1 MAGSRVSSRDERF
14 QGSGQ
19 YPSPAQAKRGKDW
32 SIPYVLTVQLR
43 ENPYVGLM
51 DANVSDFMSANG
63 VLRLPQ
69 NNGTL
74 NTAVQPSR
82 NNLVPREGMQWSRP
96 SSSLPL
102 LDKHC
107 AVPSKYPPSLY
118 EVLAGQAEYA
128 QGCICNHPDQV
139 KTSQSSQG

>member
-19 YPSPAQAKRGKDW
+19 YPSPAQAR
-32 SIPYVLTVQLR
+32 R
-43 ENPYVGLM
+43 
-51 DANVSDFMSANG
+51 ANVSDFMSANG

-118 EVLAGQAEYA
+118 EVLAGQAEYT

>member
-1 MAGSRVSSRDERF
+1 M
-14 QGSGQ
+14 Q
-19 YPSPAQAKRGKDW
+19 KDCDDDQNGL
-32 SIPYVLTVQLR
+32 SALENLTVSLDTS
-43 ENPYVGLM
+43 Y
-51 DANVSDFMSANG
+51 FMSANR

-118 EVLAGQAEYA
+118 EVLAGQAEYT

-139 KTSQSSQG
+139 KTSQSSQSSQG